1 VGWGYIFFWPGLG
14 AATGG
19 AGKVFSD
26 LMRSLMREYVMGS
39 GTVDC
44 KLHCFYLTLV
54 IPVAASITY
63 TT

>member
-1 VGWGYIFFWPGLG
+1 MGLFFFGLG
-14 AATGG
+14 LGQPPGG